1 MGTAAAVKNVNHLKY
16 QQDKIHRGK
25 MGIFFSVSIMSA

>member
-25 MGIFFSVSIMSA
+25 MGIFSVSQL